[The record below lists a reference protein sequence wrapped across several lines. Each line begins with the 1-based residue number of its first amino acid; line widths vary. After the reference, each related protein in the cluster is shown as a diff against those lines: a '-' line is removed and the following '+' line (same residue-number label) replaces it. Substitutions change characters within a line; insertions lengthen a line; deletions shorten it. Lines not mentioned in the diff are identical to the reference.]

1 MDIGKIRQD
10 ARLAKNI
17 SLDSAA
23 QETNIRKTYLEAI
36 EQNDFAMLHGD
47 VFVKGV
53 IRTYGNYLGLDGA
66 QLVDE
71 YKTTSMGTNS
81 VTNNNT
87 IRESR
92 NVKVRPSF
100 KSNRDIG
107 SGNGDEHRV
116 LYIFACILAVVFLAG
131 GGFYYYLSQTGQA
144 FSIPFPFYFNSDSKV
159 SEKKNV
165 AKNNHAEDVKNEND
179 LNQKHSEE
187 AKHPV
192 NEAENKPDSEKGL
205 DNKSLSVAS
214 SNTAARDNGTTNL
227 RITSTGRCWLRVTDQ
242 KGVVLF
248 EGNLLKGERKMFT
261 SHSSIVMRIGNLK
274 ELQIEYNG
282 KLLPFEDSQEVV
294 TRIYTPVNE
303 NDALV
308 K

>member
-1 MDIGKIRQD
+1 MDIGKILQD

-17 SLDSAA
+17 SLDSVA

-36 EQNDFAMLHGD
+36 ERNDFAMLHGD

-53 IRTYGNYLGLDGA
+53 IRTYGNYLDLDGA

-71 YKTTSMGTNS
+71 YKTSSMGTDS

-87 IRESR
+87 IRESQ

-116 LYIFACILAVVFLAG
+116 LYILACILAVVFLAG
-131 GGFYYYLSQTGQA
+131 GGFCYYLKDTGQA
-144 FSIPFPFYFNSDSKV
+144 VTIPLPFHFGSDSKV

-205 DNKSLSVAS
+205 DNKSLSVNSA
-214 SNTAARDNGTTNL
+214 NTAVRDNGITNL
-227 RITSTGRCWLRVTDQ
+227 KITSTGRCWLRVAEQ
-242 KGVVLF
+242 KGEVLF
-248 EGNLLKGERKMFT
+248 EGILQKGETKTFFSR
-261 SHSSIVMRIGNLK
+261 SSIVMRIGNLK

-282 KLLPFEDSQEVV
+282 KLLPFEDTQGAV
-294 TRIYTPVNE
+294 TRVYTPVKE
-303 NDALV
+303 
-308 K
+308 KMP